1 MIMRKRAVWILAAI
15 VLLGWPWLTEDRFFH
30 HVGVLI
36 CLMSI
41 AAASLHLIIRTGH
54 VSLCHT
60 AFMGFGAYGSAISV
74 MKFGMPWPVGL
85 LIGTGLA
92 AAVAAAIGPIVLR
105 LTGKYFVLITFL
117 MGEVV
122 RMAIVENSWLTGG
135 SNGIFDVPPPYP
147 FLLSNRAYYYFAL
160 AFAVLGVGFCARL
173 LTSEFGRA
181 IDSIREGERLAECSG
196 VPVIRFKVTVFVIA
210 CALAGMAG
218 SLHGHYI
225 KFVGPDAYSGFQSL
239 NLVVMNVIG
248 GMSSLAGALLGTVFM
263 VTLPELLRGYVNL
276 QQIMF
281 GFILFATMAF
291 LPGGLIE
298 LGRRLRKLLWGG
310 RTDAPPVAE
319 TSAQPSVA
327 ARAPAATKTRAPA

>member
-1 MIMRKRAVWILAAI
+1 MTMRNRVLGVIAAI
-15 VLLGWPWLTEDRFFH
+15 VLLGWPWLTEDRFLH

-36 CLMSI
+36 CLTSI

-60 AFMGFGAYGSAISV
+60 AFMAFGAYGSAITV
-74 MKFGMPWPVGL
+74 MRFGMPWPVGL
-85 LIGTGLA
+85 LVGTALA
-92 AAVAAAIGPIVLR
+92 AAVAAMIGPIVLR

-122 RMAIVENSWLTGG
+122 RMAIIENSGLTGG
-135 SNGIFDVPPPYP
+135 SNGIFNVPPPYP

-181 IDSIREGERLAECSG
+181 MDAIREGERLAECSG
-196 VPVIRFKVTVFVIA
+196 MPVIRFKVMVFVIA

-218 SLHGHYI
+218 SLQAHYI

-248 GMSSLAGALLGTVFM
+248 GMTSLAGALIGTVFM

-281 GFILFATMAF
+281 GAILFATMAF
-291 LPGGLIE
+291 LPGGIIE
-298 LGRRLRKLLWGG
+298 VGRRVRALLRG
-310 RTDAPPVAE
+310 RS
-319 TSAQPSVA
+319 SAAS
-327 ARAPAATKTRAPA
+327 APASAEARVRT

>member
-1 MIMRKRAVWILAAI
+1 MMRSITTPQRLAWALAAVI
-15 VLLGWPWLTEDRFFH
+15 VLGWPWLTEDKFLH

-36 CLMSI
+36 LITSI

-60 AFMGFGAYGSAISV
+60 AFMGFGAYGSAITV
-74 MKFGMPWPVGL
+74 MRFDMPWPVGL
-85 LIGTGLA
+85 LTGTALA
-92 AAVAAAIGPIVLR
+92 AAVAALIGPIVLR

-122 RMAIVENSWLTGG
+122 RMAIIENSWLTGG
-135 SNGIFDVPPPYP
+135 SNGIFSVPPPYP

-160 AFAVLGVGFCARL
+160 AFAVFGVGFCARL

-181 IDSIREGERLAECSG
+181 MDAVREADRLAECSG
-196 VPVIRFKVTVFVIA
+196 VPVIRLKVTVFIIA

-218 SLHGHYI
+218 SLQAHYI
-225 KFVGPDAYSGFQSL
+225 RFVGPEAYSGFQSL

-248 GMSSLAGALLGTVFM
+248 GMSSLYGAMLGTVFM

-281 GFILFATMAF
+281 GAILFATMAF

-298 LGRRLRKLLWGG
+298 AGRRLKALLS
-310 RTDAPPVAE
+310 RR
-319 TSAQPSVA
+319 PST
-327 ARAPAATKTRAPA
+327 AT

>member
-1 MIMRKRAVWILAAI
+1 MRNKMLGVLAAI
-15 VLLGWPWLTEDRFFH
+15 VLLGWPWLTDDKFLH

-36 CLMSI
+36 CIMSI
-41 AAASLHLIIRTGH
+41 AACSLHLIIRTGH

-60 AFMGFGAYGSAISV
+60 AFMAFGAYGSTLTV
-74 MKFGMPWPVGL
+74 MRLGMPWLVGL
-85 LIGTGLA
+85 LAGIALA
-92 AAVAAAIGPIVLR
+92 AAVAAVIGPIVLR

-122 RMAIVENSWLTGG
+122 RMAIVENAGLTGG

-160 AFAVLGVGFCARL
+160 GFAVLGVGFCERL

-181 IDSIREGERLAECSG
+181 MDAIREGERLAECSG
-196 VPVIRFKVTVFVIA
+196 VPVIRFKVAVFVIA
-210 CALAGMAG
+210 CGLAGMAG
-218 SLHGHYI
+218 SLQAHYI

-239 NLVVMNVIG
+239 NLVIMNVIG
-248 GMSSLAGALLGTVFM
+248 GMTSLAGALLGTVFM

-281 GFILFATMAF
+281 GAILFATMAF

-298 LGRRLRKLLWGG
+298 AGRRLHAVLW
-310 RTDAPPVAE
+310 RRPA
-319 TSAQPSVA
+319 AQPVEPTHVKTHDKTHA
-327 ARAPAATKTRAPA
+327 KTGAPA

>member
-1 MIMRKRAVWILAAI
+1 MSRASTLRYWLPWIIGATI
-15 VLLGWPWLTEDRFFH
+15 LLVWPWLTEDKFLH

-36 CLMSI
+36 CITAI

-60 AFMGFGAYGSAISV
+60 AFMGFGAYGSTIMV
-74 MKFGMPWPVGL
+74 MRYGMPWPVGL
-85 LIGTGLA
+85 LVGTALA
-92 AAVAAAIGPIVLR
+92 AAVAALIGPIVLR

-122 RMAIVENSWLTGG
+122 RLAIIENSWLTGG
-135 SNGIFDVPPPYP
+135 SNGIFSIPPPFP
-147 FLLSNRAYYYFAL
+147 FLASNRAYYYFAL
-160 AFAVLGVGFCARL
+160 AFAVFGVGLCARI

-181 IDSIREGERLAECSG
+181 MDAVREAERLAECSG
-196 VPVIRFKVTVFVIA
+196 VPVIRLKVTVFIIA

-218 SLHGHYI
+218 SLQAHYI
-225 KFVGPDAYSGFQSL
+225 KFVGPEAYSGFQSL

-248 GMSSLAGALLGTVFM
+248 GMSSLYGAMLGTVFM

-281 GFILFATMAF
+281 GAILFATMAF

-298 LGRRLRKLLWGG
+298 AGRRLKALL
-310 RTDAPPVAE
+310 R
-319 TSAQPSVA
+319 SRRPS
-327 ARAPAATKTRAPA
+327 PAT

>member
-1 MIMRKRAVWILAAI
+1 MMRSITTPQRLAWILAAI
-15 VLLGWPWLTEDRFFH
+15 VLLGWPWLTEDKFLH

-36 CLMSI
+36 LITSI

-60 AFMGFGAYGSAISV
+60 AFMGFGAYGSAITV
-74 MKFGMPWPVGL
+74 MRFDMPWPVGL
-85 LIGTGLA
+85 LVGTALA
-92 AAVAAAIGPIVLR
+92 AAVAALIGPIVLR

-122 RMAIVENSWLTGG
+122 RMAIIENSWLTGG
-135 SNGIFDVPPPYP
+135 SNGIFSVPPPYP

-160 AFAVLGVGFCARL
+160 AFAVFGVGFCARL

-181 IDSIREGERLAECSG
+181 MDAVREADRLAECSG
-196 VPVIRFKVTVFVIA
+196 VPVIRLKVTVFIIA

-218 SLHGHYI
+218 SLQAHYI
-225 KFVGPDAYSGFQSL
+225 RFVGPEAYSGFQSL

-248 GMSSLAGALLGTVFM
+248 GMSSLYGAMLGTVFM

-281 GFILFATMAF
+281 GAILFATMAF

-298 LGRRLRKLLWGG
+298 AGRRLKALFSR
-310 RTDAPPVAE
+310 R
-319 TSAQPSVA
+319 PST
-327 ARAPAATKTRAPA
+327 AT

>member
-60 AFMGFGAYGSAISV
+60 AFMGFGAYGSAIAV
-74 MKFGMPWPVGL
+74 MKLGMPWPVGL

-135 SNGIFDVPPPYP
+135 SNGIFDVPPPHP

-225 KFVGPDAYSGFQSL
+225 KFVGPRRLLGLPVPQPGGDERDRWHVEPRRRAARHRLHGDA
-239 NLVVMNVIG
+239 
-248 GMSSLAGALLGTVFM
+248 AGA
-263 VTLPELLRGYVNL
+263 
-276 QQIMF
+276 
-281 GFILFATMAF
+281 AA
-291 LPGGLIE
+291 
-298 LGRRLRKLLWGG
+298 RLRQPAADHVRLHSVRHHGLPAGWPDRARPPPAQAAVG
-310 RTDAPPVAE
+310 RPDRC
-319 TSAQPSVA
+319 A
-327 ARAPAATKTRAPA
+327 ARGGD

>member
-1 MIMRKRAVWILAAI
+1 MTMGKRAAWILAAI
-15 VLLGWPWLTEDRFFH
+15 ILLGWPWLTEDRFLH

-41 AAASLHLIIRTGH
+41 AASSLHLIIRTGH
-54 VSLCHT
+54 VSLCHM
-60 AFMGFGAYGSAISV
+60 AFVAFGAYGSTITV
-74 MKFGMPWPVGL
+74 MKLGMPWPVGL
-85 LIGTGLA
+85 LVGTALA
-92 AAVAAAIGPIVLR
+92 AAVAALIGPIVLR

-122 RMAIVENSWLTGG
+122 RMAIVENSGLTGG

-160 AFAVLGVGFCARL
+160 AFAVFGVGFCARL

-181 IDSIREGERLAECSG
+181 IDAIREGERLAECSG
-196 VPVIRFKVTVFVIA
+196 IPVIRFKVTVFVIA
-210 CALAGMAG
+210 CALAGMTG
-218 SLHGHYI
+218 SLQAHYI

-291 LPGGLIE
+291 LPGGLIG
-298 LGRRLRKLLWGG
+298 LGRSLRGLVRG
-310 RTDAPPVAE
+310 RRPDAQ
-319 TSAQPSVA
+319 TSAQANAQASA
-327 ARAPAATKTRAPA
+327 QT

>member
-1 MIMRKRAVWILAAI
+1 MTRRKRSYWLIAAA
-15 VLLGWPWLTEDRFFH
+15 LLWGWPWLTDDKFFH

-60 AFMGFGAYGSAISV
+60 AFMGFGAYGSAITV
-74 MKFGMPWPVGL
+74 MKLGMPWPVGL
-85 LIGTGLA
+85 LVGTGLA
-92 AAVAAAIGPIVLR
+92 AAVAAVIGPIVLR

-122 RMAIVENSWLTGG
+122 RMSIVENSWLTGG

-160 AFAVLGVGFCARL
+160 AFAVFGVGLCARI

-181 IDSIREGERLAECSG
+181 MDAIREGERLAECSG
-196 VPVIRFKVTVFVIA
+196 VPVIRFKVAVFVIA
-210 CALAGMAG
+210 CALAGMTG
-218 SLHGHYI
+218 SLQAHYI

-298 LGRRLRKLLWGG
+298 LGRRLRGLLLP
-310 RTDAPPVAE
+310 RREPKPDTTP
-319 TSAQPSVA
+319 QA
-327 ARAPAATKTRAPA
+327 AA

>member
-1 MIMRKRAVWILAAI
+1 MMNRNRVLGVLAAI
-15 VLLGWPWLTEDRFFH
+15 VLLGWPWLTEDRFLH

-36 CLMSI
+36 CLTAI
-41 AAASLHLIIRTGH
+41 AASSLHLIIRTGH

-60 AFMGFGAYGSAISV
+60 AFMAFGAYGSAITV
-74 MKFGMPWPVGL
+74 MKLGMPWPVGL
-85 LIGTGLA
+85 LVGTLLA
-92 AAVAAAIGPIVLR
+92 AAAAAIIGPVVLR

-122 RMAIVENSWLTGG
+122 RMAIVENAALTGG
-135 SNGIFDVPPPYP
+135 SNGIFNVPPPHP
-147 FLLSNRAYYYFAL
+147 VLLSNRAYYYFAL

-173 LTSEFGRA
+173 LKSEFGRA
-181 IDSIREGERLAECSG
+181 IDAIREAERLAECSG
-196 VPVIRFKVTVFVIA
+196 IPVIRFKVIVFVIA
-210 CALAGMAG
+210 CALAGMTG
-218 SLHGHYI
+218 SLQAHYI
-225 KFVGPDAYSGFQSL
+225 KFVGPEAYSGFQSL

-281 GFILFATMAF
+281 GAILFATMAF

-298 LGRRLRKLLWGG
+298 LGRRLRALLLG
-310 RTDAPPVAE
+310 RRASA
-319 TSAQPSVA
+319 SAQ
-327 ARAPAATKTRAPA
+327 T

>member
-1 MIMRKRAVWILAAI
+1 MTVMRKRMLWVPAAI
-15 VLLGWPWLTEDRFFH
+15 VLLGWPWLTEDKFLH

-36 CLMSI
+36 CIMSI

-60 AFMGFGAYGSAISV
+60 AFMGFGAYGSAITV
-74 MKFGMPWPVGL
+74 MRYGMPWPVGL
-85 LIGTGLA
+85 LVGIALA
-92 AAVAAAIGPIVLR
+92 AAVAAVIGPIVLR

-135 SNGIFDVPPPYP
+135 SNGIFDVPPPWP

-160 AFAVLGVGFCARL
+160 AFSVLGVGFCARL

-181 IDSIREGERLAECSG
+181 MDAIREGERLAECSG
-196 VPVIRFKVTVFVIA
+196 VPVIRFKVTVFIIA

-218 SLHGHYI
+218 SLQGHYI
-225 KFVGPDAYSGFQSL
+225 RFVGPDAYSGFQSL

-248 GMSSLAGALLGTVFM
+248 GMSSLAGAMLGTVFM

-281 GFILFATMAF
+281 GAILFATMAF

-298 LGRRLRKLLWGG
+298 LGRRFRRLLFGD
-310 RTDAPPVAE
+310 RTKPQPATP
-319 TSAQPSVA
+319 TSARSA
-327 ARAPAATKTRAPA
+327 ARDRAPA

>member
-1 MIMRKRAVWILAAI
+1 MPPQPRQRLLWIVAAVFLI
-15 VLLGWPWLTEDRFFH
+15 GWPWLTEDKFLH

-36 CLMSI
+36 VITSI

-60 AFMGFGAYGSAISV
+60 AFMGFGAYGSTISV
-74 MKFGMPWPVGL
+74 MQFAMPWPVGL
-85 LIGTGLA
+85 LVGMGLA
-92 AAVAAAIGPIVLR
+92 AGVAALIGPIVLR

-117 MGEVV
+117 LGEVV
-122 RMAIVENSWLTGG
+122 RMAIVENAAITGG
-135 SNGIFDVPPPYP
+135 SNGIFNIPPPFP
-147 FLLSNRAYYYFAL
+147 FLTNNRAYYYFAL

-181 IDSIREGERLAECSG
+181 MDAVREAERLAECSG
-196 VPVIRFKVTVFVIA
+196 VPVIRLKVTVFILA

-218 SLHGHYI
+218 SLQAHYI
-225 KFVGPDAYSGFQSL
+225 RFVGPEAYSGFQSL

-248 GMSSLAGALLGTVFM
+248 GMSSLWGAMLGTVFM

-281 GFILFATMAF
+281 GAILFATMAF

-298 LGRRLRKLLWGG
+298 AGRR
-310 RTDAPPVAE
+310 
-319 TSAQPSVA
+319 VA
-327 ARAPAATKTRAPA
+327 AFLRSRWPSTAS

>member
-1 MIMRKRAVWILAAI
+1 MTRSRRSSGIAIAAVA
-15 VLLGWPWLTEDRFFH
+15 LLGWPWLTDDKFLH

-36 CLMSI
+36 CITAI

-60 AFMGFGAYGSAISV
+60 AFMGFGAYGSVITV
-74 MKFGMPWPVGL
+74 MRLGLPWPAGL
-85 LIGTGLA
+85 LVGTALA
-92 AAVAAAIGPIVLR
+92 AAVAAVIGPIVLR

-122 RMAIVENSWLTGG
+122 RMAIVENASITGG
-135 SNGIFDVPPPYP
+135 SNGIFDVRPPYP
-147 FLLSNRAYYYFAL
+147 FLISNRAYYYFAL
-160 AFAVLGVGFCARL
+160 AFAVFGVGLCARL
-173 LTSEFGRA
+173 LTCEFGRA
-181 IDSIREGERLAECSG
+181 IDATRESERLAECSG
-196 VPVIRFKVTVFVIA
+196 IPVIRLKVMTFIIA

-218 SLHGHYI
+218 SLQAHYI
-225 KFVGPDAYSGFQSL
+225 RFVGPEAYSGFQSL

-248 GMSSLAGALLGTVFM
+248 GMTSLWGALLGTVFM

-281 GFILFATMAF
+281 GAILFATMAF

-298 LGRRLRKLLWGG
+298 LARR
-310 RTDAPPVAE
+310 
-319 TSAQPSVA
+319 
-327 ARAPAATKTRAPA
+327 ARALLRRRPAGAAT

>member
-1 MIMRKRAVWILAAI
+1 MARSAATRYRLAWIVGAV
-15 VLLGWPWLTEDRFFH
+15 VLLVWPWLTEDKFLH

-36 CLMSI
+36 LITSI

-60 AFMGFGAYGSAISV
+60 AFMGFGAYGSAIMV
-74 MKFGMPWPVGL
+74 MRYGMPWPVGL
-85 LIGTGLA
+85 LVGTALA
-92 AAVAAAIGPIVLR
+92 AAVAALIGPIVLR

-122 RMAIVENSWLTGG
+122 RLAIIENSWLTGG
-135 SNGIFDVPPPYP
+135 SNGIFSIPPPYP
-147 FLLSNRAYYYFAL
+147 FLVSNRAYYYFAL
-160 AFAVLGVGFCARL
+160 AFAVFGVGLCARL

-181 IDSIREGERLAECSG
+181 MDAVREAERLAECSG
-196 VPVIRFKVTVFVIA
+196 VPVIRLKVTVFIIA
-210 CALAGMAG
+210 CALAGMTG
-218 SLHGHYI
+218 SLQAHYI
-225 KFVGPDAYSGFQSL
+225 KFVGPEAYSGFQSL

-248 GMSSLAGALLGTVFM
+248 GMSSLYGAMLGTVFM

-281 GFILFATMAF
+281 GAILFATMAF

-298 LGRRLRKLLWGG
+298 AGRRLKALLVG
-310 RTDAPPVAE
+310 RR
-319 TSAQPSVA
+319 TS
-327 ARAPAATKTRAPA
+327 PAT

>member
-1 MIMRKRAVWILAAI
+1 MGARNRTFAILAAI
-15 VLLGWPWLTEDRFFH
+15 VLLGWPWLTDDKFLH

-36 CLMSI
+36 CITSI
-41 AAASLHLIIRTGH
+41 AACSLHLIIRTGH

-60 AFMGFGAYGSAISV
+60 AFMGFGAYGSAITV
-74 MKFGMPWPVGL
+74 MRLGLPWPAGL
-85 LIGTGLA
+85 LVGTALA
-92 AAVAAAIGPIVLR
+92 AAVAAVIGPIVLR

-122 RMAIVENSWLTGG
+122 RMAIVENASLTGG

-181 IDSIREGERLAECSG
+181 MNAIREGERLAECSG

-218 SLHGHYI
+218 SLQAHYI
-225 KFVGPDAYSGFQSL
+225 RFVGPDAYSGFQSL
-239 NLVVMNVIG
+239 NLVIMNVIG
-248 GMSSLAGALLGTVFM
+248 GMTSLAGALIGTVFM
-263 VTLPELLRGYVNL
+263 VTLPELLRGYVNI
-276 QQIMF
+276 QQILF
-281 GFILFATMAF
+281 GAILFATMAF
-291 LPGGLIE
+291 LPGGIIE
-298 LGRRLRKLLWGG
+298 AVRRVRGLFM
-310 RTDAPPVAE
+310 
-319 TSAQPSVA
+319 PSKP
-327 ARAPAATKTRAPA
+327 RPAT

>member
-1 MIMRKRAVWILAAI
+1 MTPMRKRMLWNLATIA
-15 VLLGWPWLTEDRFFH
+15 LLGWPWLTDDKFLH

-36 CLMSI
+36 CITSI

-60 AFMGFGAYGSAISV
+60 AFMGFGAYGSAIMV
-74 MKFGMPWPVGL
+74 MRYGMPWPVGL
-85 LIGTGLA
+85 LTGIALA
-92 AAVAAAIGPIVLR
+92 AAVAAVIGPIVLR

-122 RMAIVENSWLTGG
+122 RMAIVENAWLTGG

-173 LTSEFGRA
+173 LTSEFGRSMDA
-181 IDSIREGERLAECSG
+181 IREGERLAECSG

-218 SLHGHYI
+218 SLQAHYI

-248 GMSSLAGALLGTVFM
+248 GMSSLAGAMLGTVFM

-281 GFILFATMAF
+281 GAILFATMAF

-298 LGRRLRKLLWGG
+298 LGRRVRRLLFGD
-310 RTDAPPVAE
+310 RIKPQPAAP
-319 TSAQPSVA
+319 TSARTPA
-327 ARAPAATKTRAPA
+327 RERAPA